1 MLNPAVTAAQFPAN
15 RPPLLEDKAGLENLA
30 TTVLDSNQQ
39 GHTLQTQYSGASID
53 LEGGTQDNAS
63 QLITQGTEKEDFET
77 AALLPYSSRY
87 GTGYS
92 MYEEFAGRSKAAEN
106 VDKSYEVLGGGTNDG
121 VADHTRHRSQTAS
134 SGTQSVTGTPGKQ
147 QSLQVPGKKHT
158 NVSAT
163 HSVDSVEEEIT
174 VDEENQD
181 EADDLIPAE
190 DPPPS
195 FRNIPPPDLPFTLP
209 YTGSLIPDMAITPTI
224 MQLGDADILFKPL
237 LKHLGIA
244 RKQPEHF
251 IIKKNLQQVSATVE
265 LKRLTLTI
273 VESSPRQRSRVK
285 KSRGDKESSR
295 NKASFPSFSSE
306 SLTMKLS
313 LHECMDTGRQTPD
326 VGDRPLKASPSESCG
341 VPGSQ
346 SNCCRARAFCVTLHW
361 TRAMPVINMPL
372 LRLVTQLV
380 QVGQALQEAQRHLP
394 GSKSGTDTEPST
406 MNSDLSAAVLSQQ
419 ATLPRLDSTD
429 GPHGDTASYSSQAD
443 SEVLAQCW
451 QTMYHLMNLYS
462 GVSQPISSLE
472 TSHVIINPL
481 FRVENEMAMGPSR
494 ERNSNLEYR

>member
-15 RPPLLEDKAGLENLA
+15 KPPLLEEKDGLDMLA
-30 TTVLDSNQQ
+30 TTVLDANVP
-39 GHTLQTQYSGASID
+39 GLTLQTQYSGTSID
-53 LEGGTQDNAS
+53 LEGGVQDNAS
-63 QLITQGTEKEDFET
+63 QLITQGTERDDLET

-92 MYEEFAGRSKAAEN
+92 MYEEFAGKRKMMEIAEKSHEVPSN
-106 VDKSYEVLGGGTNDG
+106 VATDG
-121 VADHTRHRSQTAS
+121 MSDYPRHRSQTAS
-134 SGTQSVTGTPGKQ
+134 SGTQSISGTPGKQ
-147 QSLQVPGKKHT
+147 QFLQASGRKQA
-158 NVSAT
+158 NLSAT
-163 HSVDSVEEEIT
+163 HSIDSTDEGIQASVEEMDQAETGIS
-174 VDEENQD
+174 EESNQQ
-181 EADDLIPAE
+181 
-190 DPPPS
+190 S
-195 FRNIPPPDLPFTLP
+195 YRNIPPPDLTFTLP
-209 YTGSLIPDMAITPTI
+209 YPRNLIPDAAITPTI

-251 IIKKNLQQVSATVE
+251 IIKKNLQQVTATVE
-265 LKRLTLTI
+265 LQRLTLTI
-273 VESSPRQRSRVK
+273 VESSPRQRSRGK
-285 KSRGDKESSR
+285 KSRSDKESSR

-306 SLTMKLS
+306 SLTIKLS
-313 LHECMDTGRQTPD
+313 SHECLDTGRQTPD
-326 VGDRPLKASPSESCG
+326 AGDRPLKPSPSDSCG

-346 SNCCRARAFCVTLHW
+346 TGRCQARAAYVSLHW

-406 MNSDLSAAVLSQQ
+406 LNSELSAAVLGQQ
-419 ATLPRLDSTD
+419 ATLPRVDSTD
-429 GPHGDTASYSSQAD
+429 GPHNDTASYSSQAD

-462 GVSQPISSLE
+462 GVSQPINSLE
-472 TSHVIINPL
+472 TSHVIVNPL
-481 FRVENEMAMGPSR
+481 FRVENEQAMGRARDRGST
-494 ERNSNLEYR
+494 LEYR